1 MFINPGINSRD
12 NLKTNLYQ
20 GGKMRK
26 LIQLVTIILI
36 LLPVLLLAQD
46 HSVKPITEINVHY
59 LGPQKLSSLPPV
71 VIPPNNPQSSQKI
84 RLGKLLYF
92 DTRLSKD
99 NTVSCATCHDPA
111 MGWSDAG
118 PTSKG
123 IDGQMGGRRSP
134 PVSNAAYNP
143 LQFWDGRAPSLE
155 EQAKGP
161 IQNPIEMGNTHEV
174 MIKTVEDIPGYVEI
188 FKKVFNDSKLSIDMI
203 ADAIASFERT
213 VVTTDSPFDRFVKGD
228 GQSLTPLEK
237 EGLEIFNG
245 KGHCTSCHWGGN
257 FSDGRFHNL
266 GVNPTDPSKPDEGR
280 YVITKD
286 PKDIGAFKTP
296 TVRDASLRAP
306 YMHNGSEKTLEE
318 VVEFY
323 DVGGRI
329 DDPNLDPLIV
339 PLGLNENEKKAL
351 VAFMTRALI
360 STNPEVANVKPV
372 TTSEFPK

>member
-1 MFINPGINSRD
+1 
-12 NLKTNLYQ
+12 
-20 GGKMRK
+20 MRK

-36 LLPVLLLAQD
+36 LLPVILQAQD
-46 HSVKPITEINVHY
+46 QSVKPITEINVHY

-71 VIPPNNPQSSQKI
+71 VIPPNNPQTSQKI

-228 GQSLTPLEK
+228 DQSLTILEK

-245 KGHCTSCHWGGN
+245 KGHCTSCHYGGN

>member
-1 MFINPGINSRD
+1 
-12 NLKTNLYQ
+12 
-20 GGKMRK
+20 MRK
-26 LIQLVTIILI
+26 LIRLVTILLI
-36 LLPVLLLAQD
+36 ILPVILLAQD
-46 HSVKPITEINVHY
+46 QSVKPITEINVHN
-59 LGPQKLSSLPPV
+59 LGPQKLSNLPPV
-71 VIPPNNPQSSQKI
+71 VIPPNNPQTSQKI

-228 GQSLTPLEK
+228 GQSLTLLEK

-323 DVGGRI
+323 DVGGRM

>member
-1 MFINPGINSRD
+1 
-12 NLKTNLYQ
+12 
-20 GGKMRK
+20 
-26 LIQLVTIILI
+26 
-36 LLPVLLLAQD
+36 
-46 HSVKPITEINVHY
+46 
-59 LGPQKLSSLPPV
+59 
-71 VIPPNNPQSSQKI
+71 
-84 RLGKLLYF
+84 
-92 DTRLSKD
+92 
-99 NTVSCATCHDPA
+99 

-228 GQSLTPLEK
+228 HQSLTPLEK

-245 KGHCTSCHWGGN
+245 KGHCTSCHYGGN

-266 GVNPTDPSKPDEGR
+266 GVNQTDPSKPDEGR

>member
-1 MFINPGINSRD
+1 
-12 NLKTNLYQ
+12 
-20 GGKMRK
+20 MRK
-26 LIQLVTIILI
+26 PIRLVTILLI
-36 LLPVLLLAQD
+36 LLPVMLAAQD
-46 HSVKPITEINVHY
+46 QSVKSMTEINVHL
-59 LGPQKLSSLPPV
+59 LGPLRIDNLPPV
-71 VIPPNNPQSSQKI
+71 AIPPDNPQSSQKI
-84 RLGKLLYF
+84 QLGKLLYF

-99 NTVSCATCHDPA
+99 NTISCATCHDPA

-123 IDGQMGGRRSP
+123 INSQMGGRRSP

-155 EQAKGP
+155 EQSKGP

-188 FKKVFNDSKLSIDMI
+188 FKKVFREPKITIDMV

-228 GQSLTPLEK
+228 DKSLTPLEK

-245 KGHCTSCHWGGN
+245 KGHCSSCHWGGN

-266 GVNPTDPSKPDEGR
+266 GVNPTDIAKPDEGR
-280 YVITKD
+280 FVITKD
-286 PKDIGAFKTP
+286 PKDMGAFKTP

-323 DVGGRI
+323 NIGGRV

-339 PLGLNENEKKAL
+339 PLGLNDGEKKAL

-360 STNPEVANVKPV
+360 STNPEVSNVKPV
-372 TTSEFPK
+372 ETSEFPK

>member
-1 MFINPGINSRD
+1 
-12 NLKTNLYQ
+12 
-20 GGKMRK
+20 MRK
-26 LIQLVTIILI
+26 FIQTATIFLIFLPII
-36 LLPVLLLAQD
+36 LLAQD
-46 HSVKPITEINVHY
+46 KSTKPLTEINVHS
-59 LGPQKLSSLPPV
+59 LGPQKIGNLPPV
-71 VIPPNNPQSSQKI
+71 MIPPNNPQTSQKI
-84 RLGKLLYF
+84 QLGKLLYF

-111 MGWSDAG
+111 MGWSDVG

-123 IDGQMGGRRSP
+123 INGQMGGRRAP

-155 EQAKGP
+155 EQSKGP

-188 FKKVFNDSKLSIDMI
+188 FKKVFNEPKLSIDMI

-228 GQSLTPLEK
+228 DQSLTCLEK

-266 GVNPTDPSKPDEGR
+266 GVKPTDPSKPDEGR
-280 YVITKD
+280 YVMTKD

-306 YMHNGSEKTLEE
+306 FMHNGSEKTLEE
-318 VVEFY
+318 VVELY
-323 DVGGRI
+323 DIGGRM
-329 DDPNLDPLIV
+329 DDLNLDPLIV
-339 PLGLNENEKKAL
+339 PLGLNKHEKEAL

>member
-1 MFINPGINSRD
+1 
-12 NLKTNLYQ
+12 
-20 GGKMRK
+20 MRK
-26 LIQLVTIILI
+26 FIQTATIFLIF
-36 LLPVLLLAQD
+36 LPVILFAQD
-46 HSVKPITEINVHY
+46 NSVKPLTEINVHS
-59 LGPQKLSSLPPV
+59 LGPQKIGNLPPV
-71 VIPPNNPQSSQKI
+71 MIPPNNPQTTQKI
-84 RLGKLLYF
+84 QLGKLLYF

-111 MGWSDAG
+111 MGWSDVG

-123 IDGQMGGRRSP
+123 INGQMGGRRAP

-155 EQAKGP
+155 EQSKGP
-161 IQNPIEMGNTHEV
+161 IENPIEMGNTHEV

-188 FKKVFNDSKLSIDMI
+188 FKKVFNEPTLSIDMI

-228 GQSLTPLEK
+228 DQSLTGLEK

-296 TVRDASLRAP
+296 TIRDASLRAP

-318 VVEFY
+318 VIELY
-323 DVGGRI
+323 DIGGRM

-339 PLGLNENEKKAL
+339 PLGLNKHEKEAL
-351 VAFMTRALI
+351 VAFMARALI